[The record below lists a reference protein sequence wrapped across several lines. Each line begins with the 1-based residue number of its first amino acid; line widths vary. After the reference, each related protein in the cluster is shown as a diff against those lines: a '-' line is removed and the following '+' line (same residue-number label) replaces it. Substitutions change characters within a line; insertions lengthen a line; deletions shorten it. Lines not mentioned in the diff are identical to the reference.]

1 MEHFHVK
8 TKNGRPYLYVREI
21 ARVDGK
27 PKVISQIYIGGPDRV
42 AEMARGPVESEP
54 KQLKVEEFG
63 ALWLAMQADQDIDL
77 AGIVDGVVE
86 RDKREKGPSVGEYF
100 LYAALNRMVKAV
112 SKKAMAGWYGKTS
125 VQQIRPVDVAA
136 LTSQRYWEKWDRVS
150 ERALESAARQFFAR
164 VWELES
170 PSADC
175 LLFDTTNTYT
185 FMASKTDSELERRGK
200 NKHGRD
206 NLRQI
211 GLGLLVARDSR
222 LPKAGTLLTRE
233 FKGNVHV
240 VKVLDEGF
248 EYEGQRYKSLSKT
261 VTEIAGTRW
270 SGFTFFA
277 LDREARV
284 G

>member
-1 MEHFHVK
+1 MAHFHVK

-150 ERALESAARQFFAR
+150 ERALE
-164 VWELES
+164 
-170 PSADC
+170 
-175 LLFDTTNTYT
+175 
-185 FMASKTDSELERRGK
+185 K
-200 NKHGRD
+200 
-206 NLRQI
+206 
-211 GLGLLVARDSR
+211 LVAPSLQDTSR
-222 LPKAGTLLTRE
+222 GCGSWSHRQRTACCSTPPTPTRSWPARRIRSWRGGARTSTGGTTC
-233 FKGNVHV
+233 
-240 VKVLDEGF
+240 
-248 EYEGQRYKSLSKT
+248 
-261 VTEIAGTRW
+261 
-270 SGFTFFA
+270 
-277 LDREARV
+277 AR
-284 G
+284 